1 MPLELL
7 TISDDILIFGETGP
21 TVAASQQ
28 YKYAVVQRAQN
39 QGWDWERTAWCLPK
53 SSKAVDTQKEA
64 LMADMVGSAGCRV
77 RS

>member
-28 YKYAVVQRAQN
+28 YKCAVVQTAQN
-39 QGWDWERTAWCLPK
+39 QG
-53 SSKAVDTQKEA
+53 
-64 LMADMVGSAGCRV
+64 
-77 RS
+77 